1 MKAIAYS
8 NFRKSLKD
16 YFKQVNNNSEPL
28 IVTNKNPEENVV
40 VISKEDFDAIMETLT
55 INSNDYLMQ
64 KIARGDQQFKAGK
77 FSQHELIEDDT
88 DNKRS
93 L

>member
-1 MKAIAYS
+1 MEAVAYS

-16 YFKQVNNNSEPL
+16 YFKQVNSNSEPL

-40 VISKEDFDAIMETLT
+40 VMSKEDYDAIMETLT

-64 KIARGDQQFKAGK
+64 KIARGDQQFKAGEFK
-77 FSQHELIEDDT
+77 QHELIEDDG
-88 DNKRS
+88 DND
-93 L
+93 